1 MLPAERSPA
10 GGENASHP
18 LPTLEE
24 PRFVESISPVG
35 FKKYFEELAQ
45 LVHDEDGDPD
55 GESSIA
61 KLGVRYGLTFYIE
74 LVPDLLKR
82 HGLTL
87 E

>member
-1 MLPAERSPA
+1 M
-10 GGENASHP
+10 
-18 LPTLEE
+18 
-24 PRFVESISPVG
+24 G
-35 FKKYFEELAQ
+35 FEKYFEELTE

-61 KLGVRYGLTFYIE
+61 NLGARYGLTFYIE

>member
-10 GGENASHP
+10 GGENASYP

-24 PRFVESISPVG
+24 PRFIESISPAG
-35 FKKYFEELAQ
+35 FEKYFEELAQ
-45 LVHDEDGDPD
+45 LVHDVDGDPD
-55 GESSIA
+55 FESSMA
-61 KLGVRYGLTFYIE
+61 NLGARYGLTFHIE
-74 LVPDLLKR
+74 LVPDLLRR